1 MFPFGVLP
9 ELANLLR
16 AQWEQALS
24 LELATGQSIPWVFH
38 WNDRGSLKEIHPR
51 SSTGDG
57 KNAVGRRGS
66 RDAIPTTFGVPL
78 FGILNEQGCPVP
90 WR

>member
-24 LELATGQSIPWVFH
+24 LEMATGQPVPTVFH
-38 WNDRGSLKEIHPR
+38 WNDRGRIKRFIQKL
-51 SSTGDG
+51 STIGGRKHADG
-57 KNAVGRRGS
+57 LACRH
-66 RDAIPTTFGVPL
+66 AFPTTSG
-78 FGILNEQGCPVP
+78 E
-90 WR
+90 RR